1 VRISRQPEPHCR
13 KLSPRAATDA
23 KPLRASLPGQEASS
37 DFSGAGL
44 TLALDGRSPEE
55 PLTNA
60 KLRPNCAAVASP
72 PSAVSTT
79 KG

>member
-1 VRISRQPEPHCR
+1 MRISRQPEPHCH

-23 KPLRASLPGQEASS
+23 KPLRASLSGREASP
-37 DFSGAGL
+37 DFSGAGP
-44 TLALDGRSPEE
+44 TLSLDGRSPEE
-55 PLTNA
+55 PLTDA
-60 KLRPNCAAVASP
+60 KLCPNCAAVASP